1 MFFQKLDSMK
11 YIILILLAIA
21 FVPAIRRFLFEILVG
36 NQIAKQQKRYNDYH
50 EKERGKEGE
59 IKVKTPPTNSKGKDS
74 EGGQY
79 VDYEEV
85 K

>member
-1 MFFQKLDSMK
+1 MFK
-11 YIILILLAIA
+11 YILIAFLLIA
-21 FVPAIRRFLFEILVG
+21 FVPGIRTFLFNLLVG
-36 NQIAKQQKRYNDYH
+36 NQIAKQQKRYNDMM

-59 IKVKTPPTNSKGKDS
+59 VKVKSTGATTKNKGFD
-74 EGGQY
+74 GGQY

>member
-1 MFFQKLDSMK
+1 MK

-21 FVPAIRRFLFEILVG
+21 FVPAIRSFLFNLLVG
-36 NQIAKQQKRYNDYH
+36 NQIAKQQKRYNDFM

-59 IKVKTPPTNSKGKDS
+59 IKVKTQNSNSKNKSS

>member
-1 MFFQKLDSMK
+1 MK
-11 YIILILLAIA
+11 YIVLILLAIA
-21 FVPAIRRFLFEILVG
+21 FVPAIRRFIFELLVG
-36 NQIAKQQKRYNDYH
+36 NQIAKQQKRHNDFM

-59 IKVKTPPTNSKGKDS
+59 VKVKSTNTASKNKGF

>member
-1 MFFQKLDSMK
+1 MK

-21 FVPAIRRFLFEILVG
+21 FVPAIRRFIFEILVG
-36 NQIAKQQKRYNDYH
+36 NQIAKQQKRHNDFM

-59 IKVKTPPTNSKGKDS
+59 IKVKTPPTSSKSKSS

>member
-1 MFFQKLDSMK
+1 MK

-21 FVPAIRRFLFEILVG
+21 FVPAIRSFLFNLLVG
-36 NQIAKQQKRYNDYH
+36 NQIAKQQKRYNDFM

-59 IKVKTPPTNSKGKDS
+59 IKVKTQNSNSKNKGSD
-74 EGGQY
+74 GGQY

>member
-1 MFFQKLDSMK
+1 M
-11 YIILILLAIA
+11 AIA
-21 FVPAIRRFLFEILVG
+21 FVPAIRNFLFNILVG
-36 NQIAKQQKRYNDYH
+36 NQIAKQQKRQNDFM

-59 IKVKTPPTNSKGKDS
+59 IKVKSTNPNSKNKSS

>member
-1 MFFQKLDSMK
+1 MK
-11 YIILILLAIA
+11 YIVLILLAIA
-21 FVPAIRRFLFEILVG
+21 FVPAIRRFIFEILVG
-36 NQIAKQQKRYNDYH
+36 NQIAKQQKRHNDFM

-59 IKVKTPPTNSKGKDS
+59 IKVKTTTSNSKNRNSD
-74 EGGQY
+74 GGQY